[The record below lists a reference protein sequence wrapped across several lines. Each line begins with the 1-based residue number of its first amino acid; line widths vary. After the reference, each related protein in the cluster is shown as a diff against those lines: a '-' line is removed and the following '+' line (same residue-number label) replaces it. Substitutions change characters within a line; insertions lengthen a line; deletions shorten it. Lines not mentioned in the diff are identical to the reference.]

1 MAGLHLFQQRMQPHP
16 EVVRKLF
23 HVLMGLATLAL
34 PWLFDAAW
42 PVLFLSGSTV
52 ALLGFVKRSRLRGG
66 VGQILDGVERTS
78 LGELYFP
85 VAVSAVFVL
94 SKGDPILFC
103 IPILILTLSDAGAA
117 LIGIR
122 YGSLHYGAAE
132 ETKSIEGSVAFF
144 LTTFV
149 SVIVSLL
156 LFTDIGRPETVLI
169 ALLLGLL
176 AMMLEAVAW
185 SGLDN
190 LFIPLGGFLLLET
203 YLGMNHTALLTNALV
218 VILLM
223 GFVVVWRRRTRM
235 DSGAIIGAVLTG
247 YLIWATVGWLWMLAP
262 LILFVSYSMFLPPSR
277 SDATHKRRLQTVQSV
292 ASATT
297 PGLLWLLLAETAN
310 EPAFLF
316 PYTLT
321 FATYLAIIGITRVR
335 YRTQRP
341 VRKHLVLESIFVG
354 WVLLFVP
361 FVVVSGLTVRSLLLA
376 SVAILVVVA
385 ASWIFYY
392 VQPGLDRH
400 LGAKRWL
407 WQSGIATVM
416 SSLGL
421 IPLYLV

>member
-1 MAGLHLFQQRMQPHP
+1 M
-16 EVVRKLF
+16 
-23 HVLMGLATLAL
+23 
-34 PWLFDAAW
+34 
-42 PVLFLSGSTV
+42 TV

-66 VGQILDGVERTS
+66 VGQILDGVARNS

-85 VAVSAVFVL
+85 IAVSVVFLL

-117 LIGIR
+117 LVGLR
-122 YGSLHYGAAE
+122 YGSVRYGTADEA
-132 ETKSIEGSVAFF
+132 KSIEGSVAFF
-144 LTTFV
+144 LTTFL

-156 LFTDIGRPETVLI
+156 LFTETGRPETILI
-169 ALLLGLL
+169 AP
-176 AMMLEAVAW
+176 VAW

-190 LFIPLGGFLLLET
+190 LFIPLGGFLLLKT
-203 YLGMNHTALLTNALV
+203 YLGMTHTALLTNVLAV
-218 VILLM
+218 LLLL

-262 LILFVSYSMFLPPSR
+262 LILFISYSMFLPPSR
-277 SDATHKRRLQTVQSV
+277 VGEKHRRRLQTVQSV

-297 PGLLWLLLAETAN
+297 PGLLWLLVAETTN

-321 FATYLAIIGITRVR
+321 FATYLAIIGITRAR
-335 YRTQRP
+335 YRTQDP

-354 WVLLFVP
+354 WILLFVP
-361 FVVVSGLTVRSLLLA
+361 FVVLSGLTTRSLLLA
-376 SVAILVVVA
+376 SIAILVVVA
-385 ASWIFYY
+385 AAWTFYY

-400 LGAKRWL
+400 LGTKRWL

-416 SSLGL
+416 SCLGL